1 MELAEDLKNLL
12 AEFSAISLAS
22 QELVTENMRMKKM
35 MEEKEQ
41 QLLESAA
48 MTTRL
53 EKDLQRKQ
61 NMLEIFI
68 SNCPSFQS

>member
-41 QLLESAA
+41 QLQESTA